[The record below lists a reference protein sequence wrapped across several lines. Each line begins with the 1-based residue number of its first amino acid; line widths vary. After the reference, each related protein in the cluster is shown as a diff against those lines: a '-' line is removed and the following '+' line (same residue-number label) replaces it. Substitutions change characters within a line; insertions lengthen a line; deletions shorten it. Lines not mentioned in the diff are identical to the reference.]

1 MTLPLART
9 NSEAHLYMDLHPCA
23 CGATG
28 RGLRSAVVEVDN
40 DLVSRYFGKCESCGT
55 FREFLFRLPD
65 HAVVQ
70 RPGTVVYGDG
80 LPSQLLD
87 PGEWLWVADHN
98 AKAVPADIG
107 ALDAAEFGRA
117 RLRLSAAEAAIGEV
131 LAFFAPPDTDLDADT
146 IESDLGKAVYE
157 REPGRFERA
166 RLEAVRAAYREL
178 LATLDRTIA
187 GS

>member
-9 NSEAHLYMDLHPCA
+9 NSEAHVYMDLHPCA

-28 RGLRSAVVEVDN
+28 HGLRSAVVEVDN
-40 DLVSRYFGKCESCGT
+40 DLASRYFGDCESCGT

-65 HAVVQ
+65 HTVVPH
-70 RPGTVVYGDG
+70 PGTVVYGDG
-80 LPSQLLD
+80 SPSQLLD

-98 AKAVPADIG
+98 ANAVPADIST
-107 ALDAAEFGRA
+107 LDAAGSRRA

-131 LAFFAPPDTDLDADT
+131 LAFFAPQETDLDPDA
-146 IESDLGKAVYE
+146 IESDLGKVVYE

-166 RLEAVRAAYREL
+166 RLEVVRAAYREL
-178 LATLDRTIA
+178 LAELDRAIT